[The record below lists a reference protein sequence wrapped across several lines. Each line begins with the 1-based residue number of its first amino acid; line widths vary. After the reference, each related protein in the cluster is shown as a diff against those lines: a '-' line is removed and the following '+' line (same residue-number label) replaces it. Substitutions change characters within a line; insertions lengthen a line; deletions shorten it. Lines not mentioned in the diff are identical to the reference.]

1 MSSCG
6 RSGTHAELPLLDLEE
21 DLFCSF
27 EQKPILAKFSIL
39 TPQCY
44 WIDTKSC
51 WYGTLAGTE
60 ASEDGDT
67 PVCHPLT
74 SDPTLSSPLLRPWLP
89 PHLLPPSAPVAVLA
103 SGYDLFRSSPGSRVQ
118 TEGGGCCVQVLSV
131 CSAHFQC
138 RAELS

>member
-1 MSSCG
+1 MEHTQNCCCLIW
-6 RSGTHAELPLLDLEE
+6 RKIY
-21 DLFCSF
+21 LFFLNKYQYWPQTLS
-27 EQKPILAKFSIL
+27 KFSIL

-74 SDPTLSSPLLRPWLP
+74 SDPTLSSPLLRPRLP

-118 TEGGGCCVQVLSV
+118 TKGGGCCVQVLSV